1 METRESVITTVKTTN
16 QNVATL
22 AHTGVSVNVLHTLT
36 FNEINNRLPKPLK
49 LESSRSEMSL
59 RDFNQMSIERDI
71 SDTF

>member
-16 QNVATL
+16 QNVAAL
-22 AHTGVSVNVLHTLT
+22 AHTGVLVNVLHMRT

-49 LESSRSEMSL
+49 LKSSRSEMSL
-59 RDFNQMSIERDI
+59 RDLNQISIERDI